1 MCALLLGIVGP
12 YVAKLFAY
20 LVELKIR
27 RSQACP
33 VGHCIDGFVKVLLSE
48 IICIPCAELRIAS
61 CTESDNDGDVGVTTV
76 LLLVRYGPLGTDM
89 Q

>member
-20 LVELKIR
+20 LVELKIP

-33 VGHCIDGFVKVLLSE
+33 VGHCTDGFVKVLSRE
-48 IICIPCAELRIAS
+48 IWLMLIFMLICCERKILF
-61 CTESDNDGDVGVTTV
+61 
-76 LLLVRYGPLGTDM
+76 VR
-89 Q
+89 

>member
-20 LVELKIR
+20 LVELKIPH
-27 RSQACP
+27 SQACP

-48 IICIPCAELRIAS
+48 IWLMLMFMLICHGRKILFVC
-61 CTESDNDGDVGVTTV
+61 
-76 LLLVRYGPLGTDM
+76 
-89 Q
+89 